1 MANTKVTKSLKGKPI
16 TTITTYGN
24 YKGPF
29 PVCTRSNSKVSLVG
43 HKSGERAGGGFG
55 KGKVV
60 CHLPQMS
67 KDIRMKDP
75 SWRAVGLEGLV
86 GPGSNTRWPWMTGNV
101 NDSKDDGK
109 DDEHSLPSNVL
120 ANCC

>member
-43 HKSGERAGGGFG
+43 HKSGARAGGGG
-55 KGKVV
+55 LWKG
-60 CHLPQMS
+60 
-67 KDIRMKDP
+67 
-75 SWRAVGLEGLV
+75 EGSVPLTADV
-86 GPGSNTRWPWMTGNV
+86 EGYTYEGSELAGCGARGACWTG
-101 NDSKDDGK
+101 
-109 DDEHSLPSNVL
+109 E
-120 ANCC
+120 